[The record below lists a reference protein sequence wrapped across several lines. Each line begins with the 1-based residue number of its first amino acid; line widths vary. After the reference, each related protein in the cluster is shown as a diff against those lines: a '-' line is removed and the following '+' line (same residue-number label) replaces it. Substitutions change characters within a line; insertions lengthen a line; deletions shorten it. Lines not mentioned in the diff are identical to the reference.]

1 MRAVLHTPAL
11 VSLEATPAAVVRGIV
26 PMSELTDYFDR
37 AFGSAAA
44 ELGHQ
49 GVPVTGPPVA
59 VYFGTPS
66 ETVDVAGGFPC
77 ATPIAPAG
85 TVSGFTLPAGRAAR
99 IIHQGSYDSLA
110 DTYDALLAW
119 MGARGLTPASVMWE
133 SYLTEPGGDPA
144 AQLTEI
150 TWPVED

>member
-1 MRAVLHTPAL
+1 MAAAPHVPAL
-11 VSLEATPAAVVRGIV
+11 VTLVAAPAAVVRDTV
-26 PMSELTDYFDR
+26 PMIALTEFFDR
-37 AFGSAAA
+37 TFGSVAA
-44 ELGHQ
+44 ELGRQ
-49 GVPVTGPPVA
+49 NVPITGPAVA

-66 ETVDVAGGFPC
+66 DTVDIAGGFPC
-77 ATPIAPAG
+77 ATPIAAAG
-85 TVSGFTLPAGRAAR
+85 DVTGMTLPGGRAAR
-99 IIHQGSYDSLA
+99 VIHQGSYDSLA

-119 MGARGLTPASVMWE
+119 MGAQGLTPAGIMWE